1 MRPEVPA
8 SYVGDD
14 SAEHRPFG
22 KRNAV
27 LHLFERI
34 QTPFVM
40 LRFIFGKAAWLTSRF
55 HKHLCQMMRC
65 EPVLKDAALRM
76 MRSSVIGDDECK
88 RGAKPFASNR
98 WIA

>member
-1 MRPEVPA
+1 MRPEAPA
-8 SYVGDD
+8 SYACDD
-14 SAEHRPFG
+14 TAEHRPFG

-27 LHLFERI
+27 LHLIELI

-40 LRFIFGKAAWLTSRF
+40 LRFIFGKAAWLTSHF
-55 HKHLCQMMRC
+55 HKHLCQMVRR
-65 EPVLKDAALRM
+65 EPVLKDAAIRM
-76 MRSSVIGDDECK
+76 MRSSLNGDDECK